1 MESFFATTIEALEL
15 LARTLCDT
23 EPEEKTVDAV
33 YVFGQTPDNEKSSL
47 EMGAKLITKGKAK
60 KLVFLKTGTLV
71 TGVTFSADMDTK
83 LIKLGVWEQ
92 KIVVTNLPTGIA
104 HTQTEAIAFVEL
116 AKKMDWKTV
125 YITSPPFH
133 QLRACAETVTAI
145 LKFYPELKVYN
156 KVGKALPWTI
166 KAVHSQGILVDIR
179 CNLIKSETE
188 RLDKYYRQGDL
199 ATAGQILDYLNNR
212 DKE

>member
-1 MESFFATTIEALEL
+1 MESFFASTVEALEL
-15 LARTLCDT
+15 LTRTLCDT
-23 EPEEKTVDAV
+23 EPKVKTVDAV
-33 YVFGQTPDNEKSSL
+33 YIFGQTPDNEKSSL
-47 EMGAKLITKGKAK
+47 EMGAKLMTMGKAK
-60 KLVFLKTGTLV
+60 RLVFLKTGTLV
-71 TGVTFSADMDTK
+71 TGETFSANTDAK
-83 LIKLGVWEQ
+83 LIKLGVKEET
-92 KIVVTNLPTGIA
+92 IIFTNLPTGIA

-116 AKKMDWKTV
+116 AKKMDWQTV

-145 LKFYPELKVYN
+145 LKFYPELKVFN
-156 KVGKALPWTI
+156 KTGKALPWTTQV
-166 KAVHSQGILVDIR
+166 VHSQNILIDLR
-179 CNLIKSETE
+179 CNLIKSEKE